1 MLERAYTAGYQAL
14 CLTVD
19 ASVLGKPEQDQR
31 NKFTLPPGL
40 HPANLTKISGLDI
53 LHAQRESGLLTYFPQ
68 QINPALTWKD
78 LECLQS
84 LGPLPLV
91 LKAILRGDD
100 TVRALEYSA

>member
-1 MLERAYTAGYQAL
+1 LLERAYTAGYQAL